1 MSDLSLSRVV
11 QHLAALPLHLKL
23 WLAWL
28 MVSTLVIPLFLLDTA
43 FFAAAMLCQ
52 AANLLFGGWLMLR
65 HGLVRLLSLAHL
77 LFWTP
82 MLAKFWWY
90 YDSLT
95 HPTVLAFAWVMMAT
109 VATSLVLDARDYRDW
124 RRGRTEPVG
133 AR

>member
-1 MSDLSLSRVV
+1 MPPLSPSRTVR
-11 QHLAALPLHLKL
+11 QLAALPVHLQL

-28 MVSTLVIPLFLLDTA
+28 MLSTVVIPLFLLDTT

-52 AANLLFGGWLMLR
+52 AANVLFGSWLMLR

-90 YDSLT
+90 YDSLDD
-95 HPTVLAFAWVMMAT
+95 PVVLAVGWVMIAT
-109 VATSLVLDARDYRDW
+109 VAASLVLDARDYRDW
-124 RRGRTEPVG
+124 LRGRREPIV
-133 AR
+133 AA